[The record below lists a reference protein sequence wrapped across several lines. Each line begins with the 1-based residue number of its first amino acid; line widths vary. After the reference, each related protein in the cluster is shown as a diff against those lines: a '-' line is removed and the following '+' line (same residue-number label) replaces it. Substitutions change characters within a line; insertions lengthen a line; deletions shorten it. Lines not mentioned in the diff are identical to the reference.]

1 MINKVIKDSNNVTLD
16 EIILTGG
23 SSKIPKLQAMIQ
35 NLFKTKRLNTQMNA
49 HSVAFGASICSFQF
63 YENRISYSLGFEKKY
78 AKFSKII
85 HKGSILPFKSS
96 RVVQNSAK
104 KKEINIRVFKGEKTI
119 VLDNKF
125 IFSKTYYSTDSISIR
140 ESCYLE
146 IEFDVDSFGI
156 LNISVQMIIYSEKG
170 KRRKSSLIY
179 TQDKSYI
186 YLYLAIFLLFSLF
199 NVKNIQKFLLSPLP
213 KRKANE
219 VFYCFYNNNL
229 PENLTNYPKLEVSIE
244 MNQLGI
250 GNYGIVSIGLL
261 QQKNILIKI
270 AIKVSFTLDL
280 NYFYN

>member
-1 MINKVIKDSNNVTLD
+1 M
-16 EIILTGG
+16 
-23 SSKIPKLQAMIQ
+23 
-35 NLFKTKRLNTQMNA
+35 
-49 HSVAFGASICSFQF
+49 
-63 YENRISYSLGFEKKY
+63 
-78 AKFSKII
+78 
-85 HKGSILPFKSS
+85 
-96 RVVQNSAK
+96 
-104 KKEINIRVFKGEKTI
+104 
-119 VLDNKF
+119 
-125 IFSKTYYSTDSISIR
+125 
-140 ESCYLE
+140 
-146 IEFDVDSFGI
+146 
-156 LNISVQMIIYSEKG
+156 
-170 KRRKSSLIY
+170 
-179 TQDKSYI
+179 
-186 YLYLAIFLLFSLF
+186 YLAIFLLFSLF